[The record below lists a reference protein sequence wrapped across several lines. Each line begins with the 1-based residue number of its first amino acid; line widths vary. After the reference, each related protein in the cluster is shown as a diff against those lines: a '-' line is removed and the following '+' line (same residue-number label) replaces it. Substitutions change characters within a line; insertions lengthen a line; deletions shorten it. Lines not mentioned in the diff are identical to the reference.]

1 MEIRGYKAFN
11 KERRNRYGKKFYE
24 NETYIAQGE
33 ISFGTQSQHGFH
45 MCKNLADVFRYFD
58 VQNKNISVAKVV
70 GSGNWERFEDEY
82 YDCYEMYA
90 VEQIYIEK
98 FLTEEEII
106 EKMLK
111 DNEFNNCKFLM
122 LYPLNK
128 EDKIKY
134 LNLYHN
140 NLRMLKYLLFY
151 QYNQK
156 EIFKES
162 SSEVMKKVRL
172 YKDGQNSN

>member
-1 MEIRGYKAFN
+1 
-11 KERRNRYGKKFYE
+11 
-24 NETYIAQGE
+24 
-33 ISFGTQSQHGFH
+33 
-45 MCKNLADVFRYFD
+45 
-58 VQNKNISVAKVV
+58 
-70 GSGNWERFEDEY
+70 
-82 YDCYEMYA
+82 MYA

>member
-11 KERRNRYGKKFYE
+11 KNQTNRYGKKFYE

-33 ISFGTQSQHGFH
+33 ISFGPQSRHGFH
-45 MCKNLADVFRYFD
+45 MCRNLADGLRYFD
-58 VQNKNISVAKVV
+58 VKNKDFSVANVI
-70 GSGNWERFEDEY
+70 GQGNFVKIDDEY
-82 YDCYEMYA
+82 FDYFEMYA

-106 EKMLK
+106 EQMLK
-111 DNEFNNCKFLM
+111 DNEFNNRKFLM
-122 LYPLNK
+122 FYPLNN

-140 NLRMLKYLLFY
+140 NLMMLQHLLFY

-156 EIFKES
+156 DIFQES
-162 SSEVMKKVRL
+162 SASVMKKVRL
-172 YKDGQNSN
+172 YKYGQNSN